1 MDPATLLGLAGLAL
15 VDSTSI
21 GTLLIPLWM
30 LLAPRL
36 RTSRFLLYV
45 ATVAAFYFAVGVVL
59 VLGASTAQRAFAGA
73 GDSAAVNWAQL
84 VIGVGLFVLS
94 FWFEPKRVERRRLR
108 TGRPDPVVRWHERVT
123 GDSGSPAATMTLGIA
138 AAGLEVMTMLPYLA
152 AVALISAA
160 GLGAPQWSLVL
171 LGYVLVMVAPALV
184 LLLVRAV
191 AFNAA
196 RPALERFSNW
206 MSKHTAGALSWI
218 LAIVGVL
225 LTLDAVQRLGL
236 LNFGGS

>member
-1 MDPATLLGLAGLAL
+1 VDLAALLGLVALAL

-45 ATVAAFYFAVGVVL
+45 ATVAGFYFIVGVVL
-59 VLGASTAQRAFAGA
+59 VLGASTIQRAFAGA

-84 VIGVGLFVLS
+84 VIGVALFASS
-94 FWFEPKRVERRRLR
+94 FLFDPKRIEKRRLR

-123 GDSGSPAATMTLGIA
+123 GDTGSPATTVTLGIA

-160 GLGAPQWSLVL
+160 GLRAAQWLPVL

-184 LLLVRAV
+184 LLLARAV
-191 AFNAA
+191 AFSAA
-196 RPALERFSNW
+196 RPAMERLGNW
-206 MSKHTAGALSWI
+206 MAKHSAGALSWI
-218 LAIVGVL
+218 LGIVGVL
-225 LTLDAVQRLGL
+225 LALDAAQRLGL
-236 LNFGGS
+236 LDFGAS